1 MSTTLCYMCLLA
13 LHPHSLTHVWQPVC
27 TAVWVFELWL
37 LFHSRNFPWYF
48 YASQHVSASASSMT
62 RPSPTESQSQ
72 SAACLISSVFYLH
85 SPVCLSAGSRLPS
98 PSAIATTGETHST
111 PSTPSGNEINNF
123 SLPPSLS
130 LYLPALSCVF
140 VCVLVLHFSLL
151 LSVVLLSFIAAII

>member
-1 MSTTLCYMCLLA
+1 MSTTLCYMCVLPLA
-13 LHPHSLTHVWQPVC
+13 LHPLSLSHVWQPVC
-27 TAVWVFELWL
+27 TVVRVFELWL

-85 SPVCLSAGSRLPS
+85 SPVCCLLCPLSVSCLLS

-130 LYLPALSCVF
+130 LFAC
-140 VCVLVLHFSLL
+140 
-151 LSVVLLSFIAAII
+151 SVVRICLCFSTSF

>member
-1 MSTTLCYMCLLA
+1 MSTTLCYMCVLPLA

-85 SPVCLSAGSRLPS
+85 SPSVVCCLLS

-123 SLPPSLS
+123 SLLPSPSLF
-130 LYLPALSCVF
+130 AC
-140 VCVLVLHFSLL
+140 
-151 LSVVLLSFIAAII
+151 SVVRICLCFSTSF